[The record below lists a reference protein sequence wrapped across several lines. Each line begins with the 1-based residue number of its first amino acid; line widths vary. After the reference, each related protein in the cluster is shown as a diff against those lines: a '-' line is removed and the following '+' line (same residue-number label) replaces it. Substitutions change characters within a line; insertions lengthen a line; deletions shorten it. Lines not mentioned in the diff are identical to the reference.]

1 MCIIRIQKNKNN
13 NNHLSNGSEK
23 RKEHNMKKLILT
35 LALIA
40 MTLAASANSARY
52 FTRPQAIRVANTLD
66 AQSELMIYCGYEY
79 ELATYVIINEVW
91 AEPVN
96 SKYYEIW
103 LFGYDA
109 YTGEEIYM
117 PIDLSC
123 IWLFNNIGNRM
134 YSAAQYLRFR
144 STVKTPNFYWTMPP
158 YNPFT
163 RYYHD
168 PAFRRTYTY
177 HYEIHRYGWRPP
189 AYPHHG
195 PLPYHPYY
203 MRTPHTPATVPHKPF
218 TPGID
223 HPSGNEGYS
232 YINTTRNSNTRPT
245 TFNANGGVR
254 NGNNRSNAGNPGVTN
269 RVSSNSSNNSRSA
282 AASATGNTG
291 RGTTTNVSS
300 SSRGN
305 SDTGRGTTTNASSS
319 SRGNSNNSRGTSTN
333 TSTDNRGSSTN
344 TRGTATSSSR
354 GSSNSTP
361 ANNRGTSTNTRSNEN
376 SSKASSTQNSTRSSS
391 SADTRNSSA
400 TTSRSSATNTTNSRG
415 TSANTRSS
423 SPSQP
428 TNSRGS
434 ISRSN
439 NENSNRGNSAGRR

>member
-35 LALIA
+35 LTLIA

-245 TFNANGGVR
+245 TFNTNGGVR

-269 RVSSNSSNNSRSA
+269 RVSSNSSDNSRSA
-282 AASATGNTG
+282 AASATGN
-291 RGTTTNVSS
+291 
-300 SSRGN
+300 
-305 SDTGRGTTTNASSS
+305 TGRGTTTNASSS

-344 TRGTATSSSR
+344 TRGTATPSSR

>member
-1 MCIIRIQKNKNN
+1 
-13 NNHLSNGSEK
+13 
-23 RKEHNMKKLILT
+23 MKKLILT

-103 LFGYDA
+103 LYGYDA

-158 YNPFT
+158 YNPFV

-168 PAFRRTYTY
+168 PSYNRVYTY
-177 HYEIHRYGWRPP
+177 HYHIHRYGWRPP

-218 TPGID
+218 TPGVD

-232 YINTTRNSNTRPT
+232 YIGNTRNDNTRST
-245 TFNANGGVR
+245 SFNSRGGIR
-254 NGNNRSNAGNPGVTN
+254 TGDNRSNAGNPGVTS
-269 RVSSNSSNNSRSA
+269 RVANSSSDNNSR
-282 AASATGNTG
+282 ATSTNT
-291 RGTTTNVSS
+291 
-300 SSRGN
+300 SSR
-305 SDTGRGTTTNASSS
+305 S
-319 SRGNSNNSRGTSTN
+319 NSNNSRGTSTN
-333 TSTDNRGSSTN
+333 ASSSNSRSNSNNGRGTSTNSSSNSRGTSTN
-344 TRGTATSSSR
+344 TPT
-354 GSSNSTP
+354 
-361 ANNRGTSTNTRSNEN
+361 NNRGTSTNTRGATTPSTRGSSTETPTNNRGTSTNIRTNES
-376 SSKASSTQNSTRSSS
+376 SSKSSSTQSTSSRTS
-391 SADTRNSSA
+391 STSTTRNSA
-400 TTSRSSATNTTNSRG
+400 TSTTNSRG
-415 TSANTRSS
+415 TSANTRGTST
-423 SPSQP
+423 SPT
-428 TNSRGS
+428 TNSRGTD
-434 ISRSN
+434 SR
-439 NENSNRGNSAGRR
+439 NSTGNSSRGNSVSRR